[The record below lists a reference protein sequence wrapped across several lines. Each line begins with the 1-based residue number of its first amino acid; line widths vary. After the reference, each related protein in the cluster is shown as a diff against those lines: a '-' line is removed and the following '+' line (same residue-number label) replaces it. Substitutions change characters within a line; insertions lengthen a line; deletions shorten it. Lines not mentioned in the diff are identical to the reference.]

1 MAAATIQFPLN
12 DVQMSLLKLSEN
24 LPQEDLQALKRV
36 IIAFK
41 AQRLSML
48 VDKVWEEKGWTE
60 ETMQTFLNTHMRT
73 PYLPNQKQITD
84 ESRY

>member
-1 MAAATIQFPLN
+1 MAAPAIQFPLS
-12 DVQMSLLKLSEN
+12 DVQMSLLKLTEN

-48 VDKVWEEKGWTE
+48 ADKVWEEKGWTE
-60 ETMQTFLNTHMRT
+60 ENMQTFLDTHMRT
-73 PYLPNQKQITD
+73 P
-84 ESRY
+84 

>member
-1 MAAATIQFPLN
+1 MAAPAIQFPLN
-12 DVQMSLLKLSEN
+12 DVQMSLLKLTEN

-73 PYLPNQKQITD
+73 PYLPNQKQITP
-84 ESRY
+84 

>member
-12 DVQMSLLKLSEN
+12 DVQMSLLKLTKN

-60 ETMQTFLNTHMRT
+60 ETMQTFLDTHMRT
-73 PYLPNQKQITD
+73 PYLPNQKQTTP
-84 ESRY
+84 

>member
-1 MAAATIQFPLN
+1 MAAATLQFPLN
-12 DVQMSLLKLSEN
+12 DVQMSLLKLTEN

-48 VDKVWEEKGWTE
+48 VDKIWEEKGWTE
-60 ETMQTFLNTHMRT
+60 ENMQTFLDTHMRT
-73 PYLPNQKQITD
+73 L
-84 ESRY
+84 

>member
-1 MAAATIQFPLN
+1 MAAPAIQFPLN
-12 DVQMSLLKLSEN
+12 DVQMSLLKLTEN

-48 VDKVWEEKGWTE
+48 VDKVWEEKSWTE

-73 PYLPNQKQITD
+73 PYLPNQKQITP
-84 ESRY
+84 

>member
-1 MAAATIQFPLN
+1 MAAPAIQFPLN
-12 DVQMSLLKLSEN
+12 DVQMSLLKLTEN

-48 VDKVWEEKGWTE
+48 VDKIWEEKGWTE
-60 ETMQTFLNTHMRT
+60 ETMQTFLDTHMRT
-73 PYLPNQKQITD
+73 P
-84 ESRY
+84 

>member
-12 DVQMSLLKLSEN
+12 DVQMSLLKLTKN

-48 VDKVWEEKGWTE
+48 VDKIWEEKGWTE
-60 ETMQTFLNTHMRT
+60 ETMQTFLDTHMRT
-73 PYLPNQKQITD
+73 P
-84 ESRY
+84 